1 MGRGIRMG
9 ELSRMEARKRKLK
22 EAKERQ
28 KKEKARQAKVRM
40 AKQVTLSAVALFVVA
55 LLIYWAYGRIVERP
69 TWTSVP
75 IMPKYHLSRGES
87 PPPYNTEPPT
97 SGPHTPYLASWGI
110 HREPIPKE
118 VQVHNLEDG
127 GVLVQYRCPEGCPDL
142 VEKLEAI
149 VKRFDKA
156 VLAPYPGMEKKIA
169 LTAWGVIDKF
179 DDFDE
184 KRIIGFIKA
193 HIGIDHH

>member
-1 MGRGIRMG
+1 MGG
-9 ELSRMEARKRKLK
+9 LSRMEARKRKLK

-28 KKEKARQAKVRM
+28 KKEKTRQAKVRM
-40 AKQVTLSAVALFVVA
+40 AKQVTLSAAALFVVA

-69 TWTSVP
+69 SWTSVP
-75 IMPKYHLSRGES
+75 IMPKYHLSRGEP

-127 GVLVQYRCPEGCPDL
+127 GVLVQYRCPEGCPNL

-184 KRIIGFIKA
+184 ERIVGFIKA